1 MTAPRMAPPG
11 AERYDGWRRLA
22 EQAAKELPLGELDQV
37 WTFPKLRHERREL
50 GTAVVSRVQGDRR
63 RIYTGR
69 WALVIRGS
77 ERGQFLAKIEEV
89 GSGPLEALE
98 ALLLEVRRRVDDA
111 EPPMPVG
118 VREFFGDELLAQAAA
133 ESAAAETAAAEAAA
147 EATAELAAAEVIA
160 EASADEAVPAL
171 GEAAVLENAAPDI
184 ADEEGPDPTDGAPHA

>member
-1 MTAPRMAPPG
+1 MTAPRVAPAG

-22 EQAAKELPLGELDQV
+22 EQAATLLPLGELDQV
-37 WTFPKLRHERREL
+37 WTFPKLRHDRREL
-50 GTAVVSRVQGDRR
+50 GTAVFSRVQGERR

-77 ERGQFLAKIEEV
+77 ERGQFQAVIEEV

-118 VREFFGDELLAQAAA
+118 VREFFGDELLAAAAAVAEGPDLTGTDDTDASGSADGAAA
-133 ESAAAETAAAEAAA
+133 ESGSDAAAEP
-147 EATAELAAAEVIA
+147 ATAGAE
-160 EASADEAVPAL
+160 
-171 GEAAVLENAAPDI
+171 
-184 ADEEGPDPTDGAPHA
+184 DGAPHA